1 MPVSS
6 TKELPATRD
15 GAETA
20 CSRPAREVS
29 QQRTLFPFLLLA
41 SGFCGI
47 SYEILYGR
55 ILGNLIG
62 DQFLVSASILL
73 TFLLGIG
80 LGGYFAHRLWAHL
93 WLLEAGIGLYG
104 ALFAVSSG
112 LLDALLYS
120 DLPLARSGLA
130 GPLVLC
136 ILLLITPAFLIGSS
150 LPIFAGYLKCLS
162 PGSVFSSAYAF
173 YNLGAAVTS

>member
-6 TKELPATRD
+6 TKELPETLD
-15 GAETA
+15 GAEST
-20 CSRPAREVS
+20 CSRSTRQAS
-29 QQRTLFPFLLLA
+29 QQRTLFPFMLLA

-62 DQFLVSASILL
+62 DQFIVSASILL

-93 WLLEAGIGLYG
+93 WLLEAGIGVYG

-120 DLPLARSGLA
+120 DLPLARSGLERQTKS
-130 GPLVLC
+130 LLQR
-136 ILLLITPAFLIGSS
+136 ILEIEG
-150 LPIFAGYLKCLS
+150 
-162 PGSVFSSAYAF
+162 
-173 YNLGAAVTS
+173 